1 MSLTFISRRKSRSRE
16 KVTNVPVC
24 LGRVTPVR
32 TVEQDWGRRSKST
45 WWFIASYLKKR
56 TEQNP
61 PALSRKTNA
70 FIQHAAPGND
80 SSSVTI
86 PRVVSEPGLSAH
98 SQCRDGSHH
107 WFWSHFTIMKSE
119 ASATKEAA
127 SECDWQRFSGNTDT
141 LTHPSFSCPPFFYA
155 FANHV
160 VSSCTV

>member
-16 KVTNVPVC
+16 KITNVPIC
-24 LGRVTPVR
+24 LGLVTPVR
-32 TVEQDWGRRSKST
+32 TAEQDWGRRSKSA

-56 TEQNP
+56 AGENP
-61 PALSRKTNA
+61 PALSWKTNA

-98 SQCRDGSHH
+98 SQCRDRSRH
-107 WFWSHFTIMKSE
+107 WLWSHFTIVKSE
-119 ASATKEAA
+119 ASATEEAA

-141 LTHPSFSCPPFFYA
+141 LTHLSFPPSLLLCICQSRS
-155 FANHV
+155 